1 MLQERYNGIHRK
13 SFSLILN
20 CMHRMKYWNMG
31 RDLFVLAIVN
41 NTNLYPLEFTFEAE
55 YLGVLLIS

>member
-1 MLQERYNGIHRK
+1 
-13 SFSLILN
+13 
-20 CMHRMKYWNMG
+20 MG